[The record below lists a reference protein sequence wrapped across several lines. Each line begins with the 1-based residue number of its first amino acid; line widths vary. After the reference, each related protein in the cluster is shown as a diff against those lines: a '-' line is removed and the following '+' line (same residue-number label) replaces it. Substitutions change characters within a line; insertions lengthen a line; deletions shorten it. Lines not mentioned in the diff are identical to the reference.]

1 MRLIIQAAALIS
13 VIQAWVMFMHQRAVR
28 RAGRPLIRYGPLFL
42 RKQERI
48 QNLNYIYNCNDV
60 EALWMLRMKRAPF
73 ARLVETFRRRGL
85 LQDSINTS
93 VEEQVAMF
101 LHVVGHNQR
110 FRVIHNTFRRSME
123 TISRYFKQVLF
134 AVGELRGE
142 MIRRPSGQTPPK
154 IRGSPRWYPYFKVSI
169 DNIHFSWLDMLVLF
183 KLSTNTG
190 L

>member
-1 MRLIIQAAALIS
+1 MGHVHAPESCSSCWETFDLLWSIVSPGIGEDL
-13 VIQAWVMFMHQRAVR
+13 
-28 RAGRPLIRYGPLFL
+28 
-42 RKQERI
+42 
-48 QNLNYIYNCNDV
+48 NLNYIYNCNDV

-73 ARLVETFRRRGL
+73 ARLVETFRSRGL
-85 LQDSINTS
+85 LQDNIDTS

-183 KLSTNTG
+183 KLRINTG

>member
-1 MRLIIQAAALIS
+1 MDASNEKIT
-13 VIQAWVMFMHQRAVR
+13 
-28 RAGRPLIRYGPLFL
+28 
-42 RKQERI
+42 
-48 QNLNYIYNCNDV
+48 
-60 EALWMLRMKRAPF
+60 F
-73 ARLVETFRRRGL
+73 ARLVQTFRSRGL
-85 LQDSINTS
+85 LEDSIHTT
-93 VEEQVAMF
+93 VEEQVTMF

-169 DNIHFSWLDMLVLF
+169 DNNTLF
-183 KLSTNTG
+183 MA
-190 L
+190 